1 MLALGFVI
9 IIGIFLH
16 VQEYLYNYY
25 NWKAIQRA
33 EVNNNLDFYGTAQR
47 RTFTKPFIYLT
58 GTEQCLP
65 ANLATS
71 SQIGDPNTCS
81 CDVMVLS
88 FRVQCRTPQDQ
99 SHISYLF
106 DPNTGWRLGIGKKCA
121 LFCRNAEKTGLPLLH
136 IP

>member
-1 MLALGFVI
+1 MYLKTYTTGRLSKGRKTTLTCW
-9 IIGIFLH
+9 IFT
-16 VQEYLYNYY
+16 
-25 NWKAIQRA
+25 R
-33 EVNNNLDFYGTAQR
+33 DFYDTAQR
-47 RTFTKPFIYLT
+47 RTFTKPLINLT

-65 ANLATS
+65 ANLVTS
-71 SQIGDPNTCS
+71 SQIGDPNTCA

-88 FRVQCRTPQDQ
+88 FRVQCRDRTPHDQ

-121 LFCRNAEKTGLPLLH
+121 FFCRNAEKTELPLLH